1 MNHHSCLLCS
11 GSNLDRKTH
20 MESARRAL
28 AQAFP
33 GIRFGKEMETE
44 AIGNGFLSPF
54 SNQLAAFKTSL
65 PAEEVRA
72 ILKQIERDNGRT
84 PDDKQQG
91 IVKLDIDLLKY
102 DDALLKPKDMEKDFV
117 QTGLKELRV

>member
-11 GSNLDRKTH
+11 GSNLDRLAH

-28 AQAFP
+28 AKAFP
-33 GIRFGKEMETE
+33 GIRFGREMETE
-44 AIGNGFLSPF
+44 AIGSGFLSPF
-54 SNQLAAFKTSL
+54 SNQLAVFETSI

-102 DDALLKPKDMEKDFV
+102 DETLLKPKDMEKDFV
-117 QTGLKELRV
+117 QAGLKELRV